1 MYVVYVCVF
10 YQFKCIIGVPCLL
23 SLVCVCV
30 CVHVSCTRVNIRVL
44 KDNDFSGI
52 TLLIKQLIALYLSLT
67 MIFFLTRIG
76 R

>member
-1 MYVVYVCVF
+1 MFAESRVCV
-10 YQFKCIIGVPCLL
+10 
-23 SLVCVCV
+23 SV

-67 MIFFLTRIG
+67 MIFFF
-76 R
+76 